1 MEQKLIE
8 FIKTEINKY
17 TSSEDIYRYQL
28 VIFFKQFETQLE
40 DRFEMYFL
48 FKLAQ
53 DQVLNNLFSN
63 TVMHSKKFVNQFL
76 DQILSTHNFII
87 NNYEKNN

>member
-8 FIKTEINKY
+8 FLKSEIDKY
-17 TSSEDIYRYQL
+17 TGEDIYKYQL

-40 DRFEMYFL
+40 NRFEMYFL
-48 FKLAQ
+48 FKLVE

-63 TVMHSKKFVNQFL
+63 TVINQKKFVNQFL

-87 NNYEKNN
+87 NNHETN

>member
-8 FIKTEINKY
+8 FIKSEIDKY
-17 TSSEDIYRYQL
+17 TGEDIYKYQL
-28 VIFFKQFETQLE
+28 VIFFKQFEQQLK
-40 DRFEMYFL
+40 DRFELYFL

-63 TVMHSKKFVNQFL
+63 TVIHSKKFVNQFL

-87 NNYEKNN
+87 NNHEKNN